1 MSKKTSSAQRVQ
13 KALNQAGL
21 STQALELP
29 ASTRTA
35 EAAAEAVGCRVGQI
49 VKSLVFSTDHSHRP
63 VLILT
68 SGENQVDESTVEQVI
83 GEKIRFADPEF
94 VRETTGFAIGGVSPV
109 GHKQTVTTYIDRDLL
124 QYSAI
129 WAAAGTPHAVFE
141 ITPDDLIRITGGA
154 VIRVS

>member
-13 KALNQAGL
+13 QALNQAGL
-21 STQALELP
+21 STQVLELP

-49 VKSLVFSTDHSHRP
+49 VKSLVFSTDQSQRP

-68 SGENQVDESTVEQVI
+68 SGENQVDESTAEQVI

-109 GHKQTVTTYIDRDLL
+109 GHKQKVSTYIDRDLL

-141 ITPDDLIRITGGA
+141 ITPDNLIRITGGE